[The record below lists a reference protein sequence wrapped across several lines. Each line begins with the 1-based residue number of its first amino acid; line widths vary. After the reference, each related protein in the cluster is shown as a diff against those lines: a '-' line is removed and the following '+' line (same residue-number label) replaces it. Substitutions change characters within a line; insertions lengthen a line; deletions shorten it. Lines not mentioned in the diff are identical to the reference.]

1 MADSIVY
8 EHESMGQNGQEKIA
22 GSYRL
27 VRTNNQVISI
37 STDFVGNYDIID
49 FGEDYDERKF
59 DKPTN
64 IIITNLDSGKE
75 IIKLPT
81 NSFKIYIPHIEVFM
95 YLPNILFVGFIDSTN
110 KRAWTIIY
118 KVWLIDLVNLSINK
132 YFELNKVRS
141 IYPVSNQ
148 YFVIKPELKSNFFS
162 NSILS
167 NNKSKVYSW
176 DNLDKLNKLEAPV
189 FQIDL
194 DSQLSSI
201 DWSSSSI
208 KHFSTCAFVQTRK
221 NSKQID
227 FLDKSFEPVV
237 SLNVSDLF
245 PNYQPVQTQ
254 TITITIKPTN
264 QNESNKNYEPTK
276 YNHIPDDNYIGRK
289 IIANANCLLYLEYIK
304 GDYLDFHKQSAN
316 IYCWDFTTNTQVN
329 FPSNQKAQKVQSII
343 PFRNFANQIKYFA
356 EEYDKHKIYGKV
368 YESI

>member
-27 VRTNNQVISI
+27 VQTNNHIISI
-37 STDFVGNYDIID
+37 STDFVGNSDIIT
-49 FGEDYDERKF
+49 FGEDYDEKEF

-75 IIKLPT
+75 IMRIPT
-81 NSFKIYIPHIEVFM
+81 NSFQIHTLHLEVFM
-95 YLPNILFVGFIDSTN
+95 YLPDILFVGFLDSTS
-110 KRAWTIIY
+110 RRPSLIIY
-118 KVWLIDLVNLSINK
+118 KVWLFDLVNLSVNK

-141 IYPVSNQ
+141 IYPVGNK
-148 YFVIKPELKSNFFS
+148 YFVIEPELKTNFFS
-162 NSILS
+162 NPILS
-167 NNKSKVYSW
+167 NNKSKVYPW
-176 DNLDKLNKLEAPV
+176 ENLDKLNKLDTPV

-208 KHFSTCAFVQTRK
+208 GHFSTCAFVQTRK

-227 FLDKSFEPVV
+227 FLDKAFESVV

-245 PNYQPVQTQ
+245 PNYQPVQTKE
-254 TITITIKPTN
+254 IAITIKPTN
-264 QNESNKNYEPTK
+264 SNELNKNNEPTK
-276 YNHIPDDNYIGRK
+276 YTHIPDDNYIGRK

-304 GDYLDFHKQSAN
+304 GDYLDFHQQSAN
-316 IYCWDFTTNTQVN
+316 IYCWDFTTNAQVN
-329 FPSNQKAQKVQSII
+329 FPSNQNAQKVQSII
-343 PFRNFANQIKYFA
+343 PFRNLANRVKYFA